1 MTSDCHDH
9 KACLEMFEKL
19 SEYLDHEL
27 DNLTCADIEKH
38 AGECISCKVCLE
50 TLKRT
55 IEVCKHMEF
64 RTVPASFTA
73 RLKDA
78 IGNIPQPDGAQGPG
92 RK

>member
-1 MTSDCHDH
+1 
-9 KACLEMFEKL
+9 MFEKL
-19 SEYLDHEL
+19 SEYLDNEL

-55 IEVCKHMEF
+55 VEVCKNMES

-73 RLKDA
+73 RLKD
-78 IGNIPQPDGAQGPG
+78 ILSDPPLPG
-92 RK
+92 SRRPRPRS